1 MNKQRTW
8 PTLLYIKAAIILLHN
23 FILHSPTLTT
33 MDEFR
38 KFSNHI
44 LRKVSQNSILK
55 LIGLADKGKQFIGF
69 NSKYWKQ
76 HCLYCSKSPENEIIV
91 EA

>member
-1 MNKQRTW
+1 
-8 PTLLYIKAAIILLHN
+8 
-23 FILHSPTLTT
+23 

-55 LIGLADKGKQFIGF
+55 LIGLADKGKQFIDFYF
-69 NSKYWKQ
+69 NSKY
-76 HCLYCSKSPENEIIV
+76 
-91 EA
+91 